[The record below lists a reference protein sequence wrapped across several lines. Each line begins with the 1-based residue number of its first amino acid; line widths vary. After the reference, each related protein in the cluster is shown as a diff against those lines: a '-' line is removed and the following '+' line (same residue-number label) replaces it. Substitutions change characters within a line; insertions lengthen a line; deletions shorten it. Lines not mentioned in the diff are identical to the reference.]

1 MNDLFFPFSLSVPSA
16 TQFLA
21 DRWHCCH
28 SIKQE
33 THTQTR
39 VPRKSMDISKYFVT
53 NKLS

>member
-1 MNDLFFPFSLSVPSA
+1 MNDLFLPFSLSVPSA

-33 THTQTR
+33 TQTQKR
-39 VPRKSMDISKYFVT
+39 VPPKSMDISKYFAT
-53 NKLS
+53 DKLS